1 MSDVEKQVPPAGE
14 DIHLPDG
21 SLQPLGVAVFTT
33 IALIGITV
41 SVVLLV
47 IGLVGLVWVI
57 IRWVADAR
65 REMASLPLHHSDE
78 H

>member
-1 MSDVEKQVPPAGE
+1 MSDLEKQIPPAGE
-14 DIHLPDG
+14 EIHLPDG

-33 IALIGITV
+33 IALVGVTV
-41 SVVLLV
+41 SIVLVV
-47 IGLVGLVWVI
+47 IGLVGLVWVLA
-57 IRWVADAR
+57 RWIAGAR